1 MTRHSAKRQIRLED
15 DRDYLVFAM
24 MGEFNLRFEV
34 ASRLMR
40 KHTGDTPSLRREAPR
55 SPACPAE
62 RRNGLEPSDPLCEP
76 VR

>member
-1 MTRHSAKRQIRLED
+1 MTRHSAKRQIRTQD

-40 KHTGDTPSLRREAPR
+40 KHTGDTPSLRREA
-55 SPACPAE
+55 AALA
-62 RRNGLEPSDPLCEP
+62 GLPG
-76 VR
+76 